1 MLIFGT
7 GVVTG
12 ALVVRNSDRGQ
23 GPLRPRNISQAR
35 PVGTFSPGGLRLE
48 FLRRAQR
55 DLDLNPEQ
63 RERIDKLL
71 KESQE
76 RTRKIMEPVTPDLR
90 AELQRTKEEF
100 QQELTPEQRMRFEEL
115 MKKQQRPH
123 EPHHTNGPRGQ
134 RVVETNY

>member
-12 ALVVRNSDRGQ
+12 ALVARNSERVQ
-23 GPLRPRNISQAR
+23 SPLRPRSISQAR
-35 PVGTFSPGGLRLE
+35 PVGAFSPGGLRLE

-55 DLDLNPEQ
+55 DLDLSPEQ

-76 RTRKIMEPVTPDLR
+76 RTRKIMEPVAPDLH

-100 QQELTPEQRMRFEEL
+100 QQVLSPEQRTRFEEL

-123 EPHHTNGPRGQ
+123 EPHHTNGPRGP
-134 RVVETNY
+134 RAVETNY